1 MSILQSNLVEPVPG
15 VGLGPG
21 LESDSAP
28 SQLGVAVVLVAR
40 SRADRRFG
48 ENCVLLLRIIEPGQA
63 HQ

>member
-1 MSILQSNLVEPVPG
+1 LSILQSNLVEPVPG

-40 SRADRRFG
+40 SRADRPLNLEKIVSYYF
-48 ENCVLLLRIIEPGQA
+48 A
-63 HQ
+63 S